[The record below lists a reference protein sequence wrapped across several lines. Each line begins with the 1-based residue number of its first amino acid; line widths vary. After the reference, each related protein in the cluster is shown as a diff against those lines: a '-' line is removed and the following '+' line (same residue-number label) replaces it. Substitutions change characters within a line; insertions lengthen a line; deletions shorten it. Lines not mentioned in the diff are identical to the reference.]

1 MIVTGEHDDKHLRN
15 LSTVLQRLD
24 FYGLR
29 ANLQKCQFFKDKIAY
44 CGHEIDKYG
53 LHKSNTKTDAVSEA
67 RRL

>member
-1 MIVTGEHDDKHLRN
+1 MIVTGEHDNKHLRN

-29 ANLQKCQFFKDKIAY
+29 ANLQKCQIAY
-44 CGHEIDKYG
+44 CGHEIDKHG
-53 LHKSNTKTDAVSEA
+53 LHKSNIKTDAVSEA